1 MKPDVGIVEKP
12 IVFLRISASRAAAA
26 RMWPA
31 WYYLTG
37 IVPLASARVSLKEF
51 NASAKVAREGPFDR
65 NVENHWFFKV
75 SASARGQIFQ
85 TCADEKVLCFH
96 MFY

>member
-1 MKPDVGIVEKP
+1 MLSLLKNPFVEKG
-12 IVFLRISASRAAAA
+12 FRHARAAVA
-26 RMWPA
+26 RMRPA
-31 WYYLTG
+31 SYYLSG
-37 IVPLASARVSLKEF
+37 VVPLACARMSLKEF

-65 NVENHWFFKV
+65 NVEKQFVFLKV

>member
-1 MKPDVGIVEKP
+1 MRASRFFRRAPMRI
-12 IVFLRISASRAAAA
+12 RISASRAAAA

-37 IVPLASARVSLKEF
+37 IVPLASARMSLKEF

-65 NVENHWFFKV
+65 NVEQPFVF
-75 SASARGQIFQ
+75 
-85 TCADEKVLCFH
+85 
-96 MFY
+96 